1 MADKQKVVFQAAQK
15 FAERGSL
22 TTKPREKVAPHA
34 DRYDEED
41 PGGWCAWPCRASHA
55 EQSDGTAPLRSEP
68 QPGAAR

>member
-22 TTKPREKVAPHA
+22 TMKPRARVAPHA
-34 DRYDEED
+34 DRYDEDD

-55 EQSDGTAPLRSEP
+55 EQSDTAPLKSEP
-68 QPGAAR
+68 PPRAAR